1 MRKSELIQRIAILNP
16 HLADVVCRAAVE
28 KLFDAIIDNLRDGG
42 AVELRGFGRF
52 FLSQH
57 AQRSVQNP
65 RTKET
70 YLGRAFLAVRFRP
83 GKAMCDRINAKL
95 LMPSSGLSNRR
106 RPDIFQ

>member
-1 MRKSELIQRIAILNP
+1 MRKSELIQRIVILNP

-28 KLFDAIIDNLRDGG
+28 KLFDDIIRNLRDGG

-57 AQRSVQNP
+57 AQRTVQNP

-70 YLGRAFLAVRFRP
+70 YLRRAFLAVRFRP
-83 GKAMCDRINAKL
+83 GKAMCDRIDANYL
-95 LMPSSGLSNRR
+95 TSNSIPGNHR
-106 RPDIFQ
+106 RPDSLQ